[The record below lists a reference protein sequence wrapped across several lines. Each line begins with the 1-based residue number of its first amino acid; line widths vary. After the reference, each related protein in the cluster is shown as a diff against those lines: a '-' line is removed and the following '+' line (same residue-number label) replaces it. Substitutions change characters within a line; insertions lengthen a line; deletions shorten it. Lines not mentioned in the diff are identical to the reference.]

1 MHDLTRRELDVLGL
15 MAQALS
21 NRDIANKLSVSV
33 ETVRMHAK
41 RIYSKLGVSGRQEAS
56 FKALELGLVE
66 LPSIEVKL
74 NKINLPHIVEDFIGR
89 KRELA
94 DLSGIVAQGRRLVT
108 ILGTGGMGKTRL
120 AIQFAHQQQKFYA
133 DGVYFVP
140 LETVTATEN
149 IVLQIV
155 DSLSLHLTANATPKQ
170 QLVDHLVDKQLLL
183 VIDNWEHLLDGAIL
197 INDLLLSAPSIHILT
212 TSRERLNLRQE
223 AVYTLGGLNIPQS
236 ADYDSLW
243 HNDAVQLLRRTA
255 QQVKPNW
262 DIRQNNLMAIYDL
275 CQLTLG
281 MPLGIVLAAGWLD
294 VYPLDRIVNEIRDNI
309 GFLETDL
316 RDVPKR
322 HRSIRAVFDW
332 TWGLLSQAEKNVF
345 MKLSVFRNGCDISA
359 AEAVSGATPRI
370 LQSLVNKALI
380 RRTEKGRYVLH
391 ELLRQYGEK
400 QLHQNPAINQKT
412 RDDHSHYYV
421 DFTERVLTN
430 RVLPGIAE
438 VDLEN
443 LYVAWYWIIDT
454 LNIDLLWRAICVYG
468 MSTFQFGSFSEMKI
482 IFDYAIEQIKINQ
495 CEQSKLLGSLYYI
508 NAAIHYYL
516 IHDETADKML
526 AEGDQYFEGVA
537 WEALQREMIYAHY
550 HAALALRRSNPE
562 RAMTLVKQITHYLE
576 SQDLTEDA
584 LGQTML
590 TYAHSQH
597 TVIYIGVFYD
607 YVTGEP
613 YALKA
618 LTLARQIQQ
627 ISIIGLC
634 TQMLAEMA
642 FYKGDYKLAYQYIKE
657 AEQAY
662 DGMLNTFDFAILKSL
677 SGRIALAEKDYE
689 GARDYLYETILILKD
704 YGLLGQTTKAIMTIV
719 DWQIQMKEWERATE
733 IIAYLQ
739 ITNFNITDHDRIADL
754 QEILQVQL
762 SERIYQKAVERGQRM
777 DFTIIMREIMVWLED

>member
-1 MHDLTRRELDVLGL
+1 MHDLTQRELDVLGL

-21 NRDIANKLSVSV
+21 NRDIANTLSVSV

-56 FKALELGLVE
+56 LKAIELGLVE
-66 LPSIEVKL
+66 LPSAEVRL
-74 NKINLPHIVEDFIGR
+74 NPINLPHIVDDFIGR
-89 KRELA
+89 KQELA
-94 DLSGIVAQGRRLVT
+94 DLFEIIVQGRRLVT

-120 AIQFAHQQQKFYA
+120 AIQYA
-133 DGVYFVP
+133 RQHRKSYANGVYFVP
-140 LETVTATEN
+140 LETVTATDN

-155 DSLSLHLTANATPKQ
+155 NSLSLNLIANATPKQ
-170 QLVDHLVDKQLLL
+170 QLIDYLVDKQLLL
-183 VIDNWEHLLDGAIL
+183 VIDNWEHLLGGATL
-197 INDLLLSAPSIHILT
+197 ITDLLLSAPSIHILT

-262 DIRQNNLMAIYDL
+262 DFHKDNLMAVYDL

-294 VYPLDRIVNEIRDNI
+294 VYPLDRIVSEIRDNI
-309 GFLETDL
+309 GFLETNL
-316 RDVPKR
+316 RDIPER

-345 MKLSVFRNGCDISA
+345 MKLSVFRNGCDIAA
-359 AEAVSGATPRI
+359 AEAVSNATPRI

-380 RRTEKGRYVLH
+380 RRTDESRYVLH
-391 ELLRQYGEK
+391 EFLRQYGEE
-400 QLHQNPAINQKT
+400 QLHQNSEINRQT
-412 RDDHSHYYV
+412 RDDHALYYV
-421 DFTERVLTN
+421 EFTENLVTNHILPRV
-430 RVLPGIAE
+430 AE

-443 LYVAWYWIIDT
+443 LYVAWYWIVDT
-454 LNIDLLWRAICVYG
+454 LKINLLWRAICIYG
-468 MSTFQFGSFSEMKI
+468 MSTFQLGSFSEMKI

-495 CEQSKLLGSLYYI
+495 SEHSELLGSLYYI
-508 NAAIHYYL
+508 NAAIYYYL
-516 IHDETADKML
+516 IHDATADEML
-526 AEGDQYFEGVA
+526 AEGYQYFEGIV
-537 WEALQREMIYAHY
+537 WGNLQREMIYAHY
-550 HAALALRRSNPE
+550 HAVLALRRSNPE
-562 RAMTLVKQITHYLE
+562 RAMTLLKQITGYLE
-576 SQDLTEDA
+576 SQDLKNDA

-590 TYAHSQH
+590 TYAYSQH
-597 TVIYIGVFYD
+597 SVIHIGVFYD

-642 FYKGDYKLAYQYIKE
+642 FHKKDYKLAYQYIEE

-662 DGMLNTFDFAILKSL
+662 ASMLNTFDVAILKSL
-677 SGRIALAEKDYE
+677 SGRIALAEKDHE
-689 GARDYLYETILILKD
+689 RARDYLYETVLILKD
-704 YGLLGQTTKAIMTIV
+704 YGLLGQTTKTIMTIAE
-719 DWQIQMKEWERATE
+719 WQIQMQEWEPAAQ
-733 IIAYLQ
+733 ILAYLQ
-739 ITNFNITDHDRIADL
+739 VVNFNIIDHDRIADL
-754 QEILQVQL
+754 QEIVQAQL
-762 SERIYQKAVERGQRM
+762 TEKIYQKAIERGQSM
-777 DFTIIMREIMVWLED
+777 DFTTVMREIMVWLED